1 MTRISVVVMVA
12 LGLLAAV
19 GCSNK
24 KLIAQKDAEIA
35 GLQSDVTRLQGEVE
49 RQRQMNEEL
58 NAQLAGLQQEN
69 RVLIQQKDDLTFIT
83 LDGSATF
90 GTAQADLTPEG
101 REVIDQVW
109 TVLANYPDRRVLIEG
124 HTDSRPIRSS
134 FRWKYPSNW
143 ELSSARAHAVLH
155 HVLERDDVNPARLAA
170 VGYAEFH
177 PVGDNATSEGR
188 LLNRRVVI
196 TIGSVTSVERHMQ
209 ELQEDLP
216 EEVPGETSLLR

>member
-1 MTRISVVVMVA
+1 MTRMTVAVVGLA
-12 LGLLAAV
+12 LLAAM

-35 GLQSDVTRLQGEVE
+35 GLQSDVTRLQSEVE
-49 RQRQMNEEL
+49 QQRRMNEEL
-58 NAQLAGLQQEN
+58 NAQLAGLQEEN

-90 GTAQADLTPEG
+90 GTAQADLTAEG
-101 REVIDQVW
+101 REVLDQVW
-109 TVLANYPDRRVLIEG
+109 SVLANYPDRRVLIEG

-155 HVLERDDVNPARLAA
+155 YVTAQHNIEPARLAA
-170 VGYAEFH
+170 VGYGEFH

-188 LLNRRVVI
+188 SLNRRVVI
-196 TIGSVTSVERHMQ
+196 TVGSVMAVQRHMQ
-209 ELQEDLP
+209 ELQEDMP
-216 EEVPGETSLLR
+216 EEVPGETSLLK